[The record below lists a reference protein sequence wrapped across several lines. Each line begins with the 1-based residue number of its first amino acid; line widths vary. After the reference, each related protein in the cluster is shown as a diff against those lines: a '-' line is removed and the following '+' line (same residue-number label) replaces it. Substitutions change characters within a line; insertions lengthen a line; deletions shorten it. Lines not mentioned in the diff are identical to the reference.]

1 MRKDYEMW
9 QMGIYIMHSLEST
22 VCNGFVWR
30 NKGSEPHKYPNMPLY
45 EEKIKEEENTEK
57 NKALT
62 DDEKKQ
68 KTENLFMALQIMGV
82 NHKVSKTKEG
92 SE

>member
-1 MRKDYEMW
+1 MW

-22 VCNGFVWR
+22 VCNSSIWR
-30 NKGSEPHKYPNMPLY
+30 NKGSEPHKYPNIPLY
-45 EEKIKEEENTEK
+45 AEKLENEENAEKKKVYTE
-57 NKALT
+57 
-62 DDEKKQ
+62 DEKKQ

-82 NHKVSKTKEG
+82 NHKMNKSTEG

>member
-1 MRKDYEMW
+1 MW

-22 VCNGFVWR
+22 VCNSFIWR
-30 NKGSEPHKYPNMPLY
+30 NKGSEPHKYPNIPLY
-45 EEKIKEEENTEK
+45 EEKLKNEENTEK
-57 NKALT
+57 NKVLT
-62 DDEKKQ
+62 EDEKKQ

-82 NHKVSKTKEG
+82 NHKMNKSTEG